1 MTDISSTSKDFSPT
15 IATIKSKMELNK
27 KIKERL
33 VSLSDGEYRRF
44 MIKLLPT
51 VDENTVLG
59 VRMGNLKA
67 LAKNVLKENTKEE
80 ILFFLRELP
89 HEYYEENMLHVIIL
103 SDIKDFDE
111 CIREI
116 DRFLPKIDNWGT
128 CDSLRPKCFAKNH
141 GRLLEK
147 INRDWLPSSLS
158 YTKRFAIEMLMI
170 HFLDEDFSPEMLD
183 DVAEIRS
190 EEYYLNMMVAW
201 YFATALAKQYDAT
214 LPYLTEHRLDA
225 WTHNKTI
232 QKAVESYR
240 IDKDKKEF
248 LRSLRIKKK

>member
-1 MTDISSTSKDFSPT
+1 
-15 IATIKSKMELNK
+15 MELNSI
-27 KIKERL
+27 IKERL
-33 VSLSDGEYRRF
+33 FSLSDGEYRRF

-51 VDENTVLG
+51 IDEKTVIG
-59 VRMGNLKA
+59 VRMGDLKN
-67 LAKNVLKENTKEE
+67 LAKE
-80 ILFFLRELP
+80 ILKNNSHEEVRSFLSELP
-89 HEYYEENMLHVIIL
+89 HGYYEENMLHVIIL

-116 DRFLPKIDNWGT
+116 DRFLPYIDNWGT

-141 GRLLEK
+141 EKLFEK
-147 INRDWLPSSLS
+147 IKTEWLSSPLA
-158 YTKRFAIEMLMI
+158 YTKRFAIEMLMT
-170 HFLDEDFSPEMLD
+170 HFLDEDFSPDILC
-183 DVAEIRS
+183 DVGRIRS

-201 YFATALAKQYDAT
+201 YFATALAKQYDAA

-225 WTHNKTI
+225 WTHNKTV